1 MQLTKPGAPL
11 FRGSRWL
18 DIAVALRDQPR
29 TITECAHVLGVH
41 SGVIYR
47 QLHEMVAAQ
56 VLLAEGPEGRGA
68 RFRLDPEHIETLED
82 ELAASQ
88 PPGQLRRDLPV
99 LFAEARS
106 SLAVAQALIAQD
118 IAAPVIWVAQL
129 DDDRLILGINANVST
144 VLRARVRAALEAA
157 GVRCSVGRVSE
168 VFDGAEWQAYLAAV
182 RDAAM

>member
-1 MQLTKPGAPL
+1 MQLTKPGAPVFL
-11 FRGSRWL
+11 GSRWL

-47 QLHEMVAAQ
+47 QLHEMVAAE

-68 RFRLDPEHIETLED
+68 RFRLDPDHIETLEA

-99 LFAEARS
+99 LF
-106 SLAVAQALIAQD
+106 
-118 IAAPVIWVAQL
+118 
-129 DDDRLILGINANVST
+129 
-144 VLRARVRAALEAA
+144 
-157 GVRCSVGRVSE
+157 
-168 VFDGAEWQAYLAAV
+168 
-182 RDAAM
+182 